1 MDGWM
6 DEWMD
11 EAMMRLAIF
20 LKILSRVSVD
30 GMEDLFLRVLFFFK
44 TFW

>member
-6 DEWMD
+6 DET
-11 EAMMRLAIF
+11 MMRLAI
-20 LKILSRVSVD
+20 LKNILSRVSVD
-30 GMEDLFLRVLFFFK
+30 GMQDFFFRVFVFFFFK

>member
-6 DEWMD
+6 DET
-11 EAMMRLAIF
+11 MMRLAI
-20 LKILSRVSVD
+20 LKKILSRVSVD
-30 GMEDLFLRVLFFFK
+30 GMQDLFFRVFVFFFFK

>member
-1 MDGWM
+1 MIDGWM
-6 DEWMD
+6 GDEWMD

-30 GMEDLFLRVLFFFK
+30 GMADLFLKVFFF
-44 TFW
+44 